1 MVQALMLKVRDVR
14 PKAEDFANLLLMLM
28 QCSDRIP
35 AVEEALRGDDGA
47 RKNSYSSTPKPQPIF
62 IFILVSKDSPRH
74 GHVTIGLNPLFFPN
88 PSQPKK

>member
-1 MVQALMLKVRDVR
+1 MQALMLKVRDVR

-35 AVEEALRGDDGA
+35 RLKRLYAETTELAKTAIHLPL
-47 RKNSYSSTPKPQPIF
+47 NPQPIF